1 MNFFNIISQL
11 AEVDSDVMGRLDS
24 RRAVFSSLTN
34 VGKRAAQAAAPAL
47 LASFFT
53 KAYAGTTAGDPKEV
67 FNYALTLE
75 LLEADFY
82 KKVIAS
88 PLFNSAT
95 AADQAAIRQ
104 ISKHENSHVA
114 LLKAVVSGIGGT
126 PVTDSSATFKQS
138 TFNSLTSF
146 YGGATSILGVA
157 QLLEDTGVRA
167 YKGRAADLLGLAD
180 VTIGGAVYNPLE
192 TALRIHSVEA
202 RHAAHIRYMRQ
213 QSPWITGS
221 GDLDAQPHYTG
232 TLPESNT
239 TQSSVSLIAANAIT
253 PSTTYSQA
261 DAAASFDEPL
271 TAAEVLDASR
281 AGGLVGA

>member
-1 MNFFNIISQL
+1 MNFFNIIGQL
-11 AEVDSDVMGRLDS
+11 AEVDSDVVGRLDS
-24 RRAVFSSLTN
+24 RRAVFSSLTR
-34 VGKRAAQAAAPAL
+34 VGKRAAQASAPAL

-53 KAYAGTTAGDPKEV
+53 KAYAGTTAGDAKEV

-88 PLFNSAT
+88 PLFAT
-95 AADQAAIRQ
+95 AAAADQAAIRQ
-104 ISKHENSHVA
+104 IAKHENAHVA
-114 LLKAVVSGIGGT
+114 LLQAVVSGIGGT
-126 PVTDSSATFKQS
+126 PVINITFKQA

-180 VTIGGAVYNPLE
+180 VTIGGTAYSPLE

-202 RHAAHIRYMRQ
+202 RHAAQIRYMR
-213 QSPWITGS
+213 SALNPATTPWITGG
-221 GDLDAQPHYTG
+221 GDLDSQPHYLG
-232 TLPESNT
+232 ASPESNT
-239 TQSSVSLIAANAIT
+239 TQAGVNLLAANAIT
-253 PSTTYSQA
+253 ANTTYSQA
-261 DAAASFDEPL
+261 EAAASFD
-271 TAAEVLDASR
+271 
-281 AGGLVGA
+281 